1 MRFVRSHVEGIAFL
15 KQNKEFSLKVLTKY
29 VKTTD
34 PEFLEGSY
42 AFYKQEFIS
51 VPYPIMKGLE
61 ATYDYVAL
69 TRPEIRSHKPEEFMD
84 PSFIAEL
91 DKSGFIKK
99 LYEPK

>member
-1 MRFVRSHVEGIAFL
+1 
-15 KQNKEFSLKVLTKY
+15 
-29 VKTTD
+29 
-34 PEFLEGSY
+34 
-42 AFYKQEFIS
+42 

-69 TRPEIRSHKPEEFMD
+69 TRPEIRNHKPEEFMD